1 MSTTNLVNS
10 GTGNSSKSRHTST
23 RYFFVADRLRQ
34 GHLRVKHLGTS
45 DMIADILTKPLTGAL
60 FAKLRDLLVGYTTL

>member
-1 MSTTNLVNS
+1 MALVIQ
-10 GTGNSSKSRHTST
+10 TSQDT
-23 RYFFVADRLRQ
+23 LIFVIFFVTDRLKQ

-60 FAKLRDLLVGYTTL
+60 FTKLRDLLLGYTTL